1 MALLPVTPQIGPAA
15 GRSPVPLTQEIVM
28 SASAPAPAPVIAP
41 GHVGLSVTDLDRS
54 LAFYQEVLDLDL
66 IQAADHDGQRFAF
79 LGAGG
84 RLFLTLWQQSRDVFE
99 PRHSGLH
106 HLALQLPTLEAV
118 QAVEAKVRARGI
130 TPRYDGVVPQQEGAD
145 SAALFFTDPDG
156 IRLEVYSPTGAA
168 GLAAPVAGAPSCG
181 FF

>member
-1 MALLPVTPQIGPAA
+1 VVITRPHSV
-15 GRSPVPLTQEIVM
+15 TQEIAM
-28 SASAPAPAPVIAP
+28 SAPAPLIAP
-41 GHVGLSVTDLDRS
+41 GHVGLSVTELDRS
-54 LAFYQEVLDLDL
+54 LAFYQDVLALEL
-66 IQAADHDGQRFAF
+66 IQAANHDGQRFAF

-84 RLFLTLWQQSRDVFE
+84 RLLLTLWQQSLDAFE

-118 QAVEAKVRARGI
+118 QAVEAKLRSRGV
-130 TPRYDGVVPQQEGAD
+130 TPRYDGVVPHREGAD
-145 SAALFFTDPDG
+145 SAALFFTDPDR

-168 GLAAPVAGAPSCG
+168 GLTAPVAGAPSCG